1 MKKYIALI
9 LAVVLILS
17 LSFGALAEDGGAS
30 SESVLDEMKTEI
42 DTFEAAHPEMKD
54 AFHLIIKDTANIA
67 VEEFREAFIQIQSR
81 FAEMLEADRQQMDL
95 PEEAQESMQER
106 LQTQAVLVNLSFIA
120 YLKSSEERMIA
131 TLRGQEYPEGEAD
144 LIATLKKI
152 SAESEGTGNAY
163 NATLKAEIDRVLET
177 LEKDYNNDLG
187 AWYAEVSAR
196 PELPPDAT
204 AKVDGESHP
213 PMPPEGEEKPDADAP
228 KEGER
233 PIPFNDHFKVI
244 HGELEAAAGR
254 IDERIQA
261 LAKEAAG
268 KYQVAEDA
276 AAEAFDLLNRLMVLV
291 NDQMMKLLENLDK
304 DTIANLMT
312 AK

>member
-9 LAVVLILS
+9 LAVILILS
-17 LSFGALAEDGGAS
+17 LSFGALAEDGGTS
-30 SESVLDEMKTEI
+30 SESVLDEMRSQI

-54 AFHLIIKDTANIA
+54 AFHLIIKDTADIA

-95 PEEAQESMQER
+95 PEEAQDSMQEK

-131 TLRGQEYPEGEAD
+131 TLRGQEYPEGETD
-144 LIATLKKI
+144 LIATLKRI
-152 SAESEGTGNAY
+152 SAESEETGNAY
-163 NATLKAEIDRVLET
+163 MATLKAEIDRVLET

-187 AWYAEVSAR
+187 AWYTEVSAR

-204 AKVDGESHP
+204 GKVDDESHP
-213 PMPPEGEEKPDADAP
+213 PMPPEEGEKPDAGAP
-228 KEGER
+228 KEDDQ

-244 HGELEAAAGR
+244 HGELETAAGR

-261 LAKEAAG
+261 LAKEAAE
-268 KYQVAEDA
+268 KYQVAEED
-276 AAEAFDLLNRLMVLV
+276 AAEAFGLLNRLIVVV
-291 NDQMMKLLENLDK
+291 NDQMMELLKNLDK
-304 DTIANLMT
+304 DTITNLMT